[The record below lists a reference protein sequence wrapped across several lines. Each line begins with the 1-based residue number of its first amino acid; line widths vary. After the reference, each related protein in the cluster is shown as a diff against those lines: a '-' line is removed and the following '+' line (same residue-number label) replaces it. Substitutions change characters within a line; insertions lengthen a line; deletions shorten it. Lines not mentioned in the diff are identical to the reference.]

1 MLHLEQK
8 VGTTVQNPEADFK
21 VLFLDD
27 NGTLTLKDSVGTIE
41 TLYTAEQAASVA
53 ATRPLVYK
61 ALLTQTSTNAPV
73 ATVVENTLEDDLVW
87 AYSAEGVYT
96 GTLTG
101 AFTNNHTL
109 LILNSNTVAAVRT
122 SADVITLTGASN
134 GLLTGTTF
142 IIEVYPQLA

>member
-8 VGTTVQNPEADFK
+8 VETTVQNPEADFK

-27 NGTLTLKDSVGTIE
+27 NGILTLKDSVGTIE

-53 ATRPLVYK
+53 AMLPLTYK
-61 ALLTQTSTNAPV
+61 ALLTQSSTDAPV
-73 ATVVENTLEDDLVW
+73 ATVIKNDLAGEIVW

-96 GTLTG
+96 ATLTG
-101 AFTNNHTL
+101 AFTNNHTI